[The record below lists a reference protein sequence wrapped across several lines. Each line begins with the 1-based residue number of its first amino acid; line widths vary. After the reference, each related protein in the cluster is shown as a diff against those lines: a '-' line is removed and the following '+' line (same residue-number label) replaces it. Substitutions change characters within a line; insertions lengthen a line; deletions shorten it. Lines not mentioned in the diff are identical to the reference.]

1 MLKLLGSVDRKS
13 LTLILWEVRMFHR
26 LRVILVG
33 ALILLVALSVMKVDT
48 KVENLRSQMKATNW
62 QLMMAKARLDI
73 VDWEV
78 NKQLI
83 QNIEVLQ
90 RPVVFIEM
98 GTSYGSGSGS
108 GVIIGPNTILTA
120 KHVVDDADYIVITG
134 FDGNDIP
141 VLNIEVDPNDDVAV
155 ITVDANLSNFV
166 SPADNITLGER
177 VIVIGAPFGK
187 EFYNT
192 VTVGIVSGLNRN
204 IPHFGVCPIITVD
217 AAVNPGNSG
226 GPVFNINGEL
236 IGIVVGLRHGA
247 NGFSIIASIDTV
259 KEFLLGRERKTL

>member
-1 MLKLLGSVDRKS
+1 
-13 LTLILWEVRMFHR
+13 MFQR

-33 ALILLVALSVMKVDT
+33 VLILLVALCVMKVDT
-48 KVENLRSQMKATNW
+48 KVENLRNQMKTTNW
-62 QLMMAKARLDI
+62 QLIMAKARLDI
-73 VDWEV
+73 VDW
-78 NKQLI
+78 QLNSELI
-83 QNIEVLQ
+83 ENIGVLQ
-90 RPVVFIEM
+90 QSVVFIEM
-98 GTSYGSGSGS
+98 GTSYGKGSGS

-120 KHVVDDADYIVITG
+120 KHVVDNVDYIIITG

-141 VLNIEVDPNDDVAV
+141 VLDIEIDPNDDCAV
-155 ITVDANLSNFV
+155 IHVDADLQNYVL
-166 SPADNITLGER
+166 PASQVILGER
-177 VIVIGAPFGK
+177 VIVIGAPFGE

-192 VTVGIVSGLNRN
+192 VTVGIVSGLDRN

-247 NGFSIIASIDTV
+247 NGFSIITSIDTI
-259 KEFLLGRERKTL
+259 KEFLSGRERKTL